1 MAIGTTNEKLALM
14 EWGQVWEPGLPI
26 SPGALGQ
33 DDKQQ
38 LLWGY
43 PGILWG
49 ELAADDVILRAITL
63 TGRQDARTATGIQ
76 PAHDLKGRQ
85 PTSTGTGKV

>member
-1 MAIGTTNEKLALM
+1 M
-14 EWGQVWEPGLPI
+14 EWGQVYEPGLPM
-26 SPGALGQ
+26 SPGTLGQ

-43 PGILWG
+43 PGILWA
-49 ELAADDVILRAITL
+49 ELAADAVILRGAVL
-63 TGRQDARTATGIQ
+63 TGRQAARAATGIQ